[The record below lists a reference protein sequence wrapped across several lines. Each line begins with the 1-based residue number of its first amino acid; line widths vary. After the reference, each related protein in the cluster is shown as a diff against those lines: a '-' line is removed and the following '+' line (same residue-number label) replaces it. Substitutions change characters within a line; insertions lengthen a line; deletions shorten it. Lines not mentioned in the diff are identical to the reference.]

1 MKNKIILFLILVLV
15 RVAIFFGF
23 KNINKISDS
32 NALSI
37 MVVSIF
43 EKDQMFNINA
53 EYPQFKLANDAFNKK
68 IEELINQKLSSFKE
82 NASRNWEA
90 LRSMPDSPFGEY
102 PAPFYFEAVWKPIQT
117 NKDYISFVINLYSFE
132 GGAHGNSEVFAFNY
146 DLKNKKEVTFKDF
159 IGNSQEKLNKIS
171 KLVIADLE
179 GQILIT
185 ERDKDDEELKS
196 MIREGAS
203 PKFENYE
210 NFSFYKNKLAIY
222 FQKYQV
228 APGVFDTMEVKLYE
242 NQLKQIGIP
251 YFE

>member
-1 MKNKIILFLILVLV
+1 M
-15 RVAIFFGF
+15 
-23 KNINKISDS
+23 
-32 NALSI
+32 SI
-37 MVVSIF
+37 TVVSIF

-159 IGNSQEKLNKIS
+159 IGNSQEKIK
-171 KLVIADLE
+171 
-179 GQILIT
+179 
-185 ERDKDDEELKS
+185 
-196 MIREGAS
+196 
-203 PKFENYE
+203 
-210 NFSFYKNKLAIY
+210 
-222 FQKYQV
+222 
-228 APGVFDTMEVKLYE
+228 
-242 NQLKQIGIP
+242 
-251 YFE
+251 